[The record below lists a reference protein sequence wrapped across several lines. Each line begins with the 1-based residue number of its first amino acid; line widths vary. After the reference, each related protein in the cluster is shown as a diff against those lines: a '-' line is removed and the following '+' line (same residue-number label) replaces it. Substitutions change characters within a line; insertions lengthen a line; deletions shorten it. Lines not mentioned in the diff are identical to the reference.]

1 MYNYELVKHSEIL
14 TTSFIN
20 DSFYILYTFHSH
32 PAAAATYGLKNIVLQ
47 NLTYFCLLFPMT
59 AENTILK
66 WP

>member
-14 TTSFIN
+14 TTSFIYG
-20 DSFYILYTFHSH
+20 SFYILYTLHPH
-32 PAAAATYGLKNIVLQ
+32 PAAAATYGLKIIVLQ
-47 NLTYFCLLFPMT
+47 NLTYFCLLFPVT

>member
-14 TTSFIN
+14 TISFVY
-20 DSFYILYTFHSH
+20 DSFYILYTLHSH
-32 PAAAATYGLKNIVLQ
+32 PTYGLKNAVLQ

-66 WP
+66 WL